1 MNESIHQYENDEH
14 MREFRRKHDEVQSLR
29 EQRRLSN
36 EQLADAKTQIVALSG
51 NEDLALGQLVAAQER
66 IGELKEVLQSFHDK
80 ADAYNARHGTA
91 EKLCVFCEGASY
103 SPVSGIGHSLWCP
116 ILQARQALKEE
127 A

>member
-29 EQRRLSN
+29 V
-36 EQLADAKTQIVALSG
+36 LASANCSLESLRCSLSG